1 MTSRLKLAVLAG
13 ALVTMLTLVVAASA
27 TSATAAEPRLFTVAA
42 VTDGDTIRLTNGE
55 RVRLVQIDAPESAEE
70 CYGSKAARVLAGL
83 LPAGT
88 KVKLEADPAL
98 DRVDRYG
105 RLLRY
110 IVKGSLNV
118 NIALVSRGAAT
129 VWFFDGDRGRH
140 ASRLLSESK
149 TAKRAGK
156 GLWGDCPGTPFDPL
170 SAADTGPAGGSRA
183 PACRD
188 GVDNDRDGKTD
199 YPADHGCTSPR
210 DTTERKGA
218 ATGNCDPAYP
228 TVCIPPPPPDLDCGD
243 VNQKRFTVLPPDPHR
258 FDGDH
263 DGIGCES

>member
-1 MTSRLKLAVLAG
+1 MASRLKLVVLAG
-13 ALVTMLTLVVAASA
+13 ALVTMLALVVAASA
-27 TSATAAEPRLFTVAA
+27 TSAAEPRLFTVAA

-70 CYGSKAARVLAGL
+70 CYGSKAGARAGRPAPGRDEGQAGGRPGARQGRPLRPAAAVRREGQPQRQHRPRFTGRGNRVVLRRRSRA
-83 LPAGT
+83 T
-88 KVKLEADPAL
+88 
-98 DRVDRYG
+98 RVQAAR
-105 RLLRY
+105 R
-110 IVKGSLNV
+110 GSK
-118 NIALVSRGAAT
+118 S
-129 VWFFDGDRGRH
+129 
-140 ASRLLSESK
+140 
-149 TAKRAGK
+149 AKRAGK

-199 YPADHGCTSPR
+199 YPADHGCTSLR
-210 DTTERKGA
+210 DTTERNGA
-218 ATGNCDPAYP
+218 PSGNCDPAYP